1 MGKSI
6 HEYAMSNTQKLH
18 RWSLLNIARYYRAG
32 EILPDPH
39 IQNIIQ
45 CDTERYFHGRLAAEK
60 PWFPTIR
67 CRLLTICISLNS
79 SSSK

>member
-45 CDTERYFHGRLAAEK
+45 CDTQRGIFMAGWQQKNPGSQPLAAD
-60 PWFPTIR
+60 
-67 CRLLTICISLNS
+67 C
-79 SSSK
+79 